1 MYLDKGF
8 IYSDPY
14 KYLVCD
20 SIVGFSFQ
28 EGSNVEEYDINM
40 DDMQKCGQL
49 VYYNNGKLAELVL
62 QNADYGTYKSSIIK
76 KRYSNDDQIA
86 IMLNRYDSEEDELR
100 YDRMMQWREFAAD
113 LAKKITNL

>member
-1 MYLDKGF
+1 
-8 IYSDPY
+8 
-14 KYLVCD
+14 
-20 SIVGFSFQ
+20 
-28 EGSNVEEYDINM
+28 M

-100 YDRMMQWREFAAD
+100 YDRMMQ
-113 LAKKITNL
+113 